1 MSVEDWDTWKEGG
14 YKRGE
19 KRREREECR
28 KFEKEKRREKEEEER
43 KKSENISCE
52 CKFIITKRENSDFG
66 LGKQARGPILVSFL
80 NFVEEF
86 VVPHLGFDN
95 SKFGRTGEMSQSY

>member
-19 KRREREECR
+19 KRREKKNVENLGKKREE
-28 KFEKEKRREKEEEER
+28 KKEEER

-52 CKFIITKRENSDFG
+52 CKFFITKGENSDFG
-66 LGKQARGPILVSFL
+66 LGKQARRLILVSFL

-86 VVPHLGFDN
+86 VVPYLGFDN

>member
-1 MSVEDWDTWKEGG
+1 MFRKLERK
-14 YKRGE
+14 KRE
-19 KRREREECR
+19 KRREREKCR
-28 KFEKEKRREKEEEER
+28 KFEEEKRREKEEEER

-52 CKFIITKRENSDFG
+52 CKFFITKRENSDFG

-86 VVPHLGFDN
+86 VVPQLGFDN
-95 SKFGRTGEMSQSY
+95 SKFGKTGEVSQSY